1 MTNLRLACGNPGKKT
16 WERFEIATGIDEAG
30 DKKRVCTLLSII
42 GEDAVKVFDTFEY
55 GDGESGDSIQDVLNK
70 FEEYC
75 NPRRNTIYERYKFQ
89 CRHQEAGEPGSC
101 FLTELRIAA
110 DSCDFGTITA
120 SEILRDRFVHGL
132 RDAKMRERLLRET
145 NLTLDRAYAMVQ
157 AADATTEQ
165 MHVMSG
171 EQAVSAVHQ
180 RGNRGQQ
187 GQQGHKSRDMLK
199 NSSYI
204 KCKNCSYEHAP
215 MKCPAFG
222 KECHRCGRL
231 NHFQNRCRQK
241 NVQQVQGSESDN
253 EFEVGTLTTVNSVGN
268 KRRAMITLEVGKNG
282 VPTWFQIDSGAD
294 CCVLPRDEYI
304 LVTGD
309 ESLTMLKQV
318 KPTIVTYVGTRE
330 KALGAV

>member
-1 MTNLRLACGNPGKKT
+1 M
-16 WERFEIATGIDEAG
+16 
-30 DKKRVCTLLSII
+30 
-42 GEDAVKVFDTFEY
+42 
-55 GDGESGDSIQDVLNK
+55 
-70 FEEYC
+70 
-75 NPRRNTIYERYKFQ
+75 
-89 CRHQEAGEPGSC
+89 
-101 FLTELRIAA
+101 FLDRIVYRS

-157 AADATTEQ
+157 AAEATTEQ

-187 GQQGHKSRDMLK
+187 GQQDHKSRDMLK

-268 KRRAMITLEVGKNG
+268 NRRAMITLEVGKNG
-282 VPTWFQIDSGAD
+282 VPTRFQIDSGAD

-304 LVTGD
+304 RVTGD

-318 KPTIVTYVGTRE
+318 KPTIVTLRGHTRE
-330 KALGAV
+330 GIGGSVSFLLSGKASNTESRSMFSRESIHRHLA

>member
-1 MTNLRLACGNPGKKT
+1 
-16 WERFEIATGIDEAG
+16 
-30 DKKRVCTLLSII
+30 
-42 GEDAVKVFDTFEY
+42 
-55 GDGESGDSIQDVLNK
+55 
-70 FEEYC
+70 
-75 NPRRNTIYERYKFQ
+75 
-89 CRHQEAGEPGSC
+89 
-101 FLTELRIAA
+101 
-110 DSCDFGTITA
+110 
-120 SEILRDRFVHGL
+120 
-132 RDAKMRERLLRET
+132 MRERLLRET
-145 NLTLDRAYAMVQ
+145 NLTFDRAYAMVQ
-157 AADATTEQ
+157 AAEATTEQ

-241 NVQQVQGSESDN
+241 NVQQVHGSESDN

-282 VPTWFQIDSGAD
+282 VPTRFQIDSGAD

-304 LVTGD
+304 WGHSRSVH
-309 ESLTMLKQV
+309 V
-318 KPTIVTYVGTRE
+318 A
-330 KALGAV
+330 ALGIRYI